1 MLKKVNPEIDQQ
13 AFVIIEEEVRA
24 VMREALAADAL
35 NEQITYPIYHR
46 HLSAADIQA
55 LVDFYKT
62 PAGRRVLAA
71 LPVIT
76 EEGRRARTGLG
87 CRTRPEDEGTCPR
100 ATERRRT
107 RGLTWIDRSVEVL
120 EDLHDL
126 LDAASRTCHLDD
138 GVRLGSREQSH
149 EIDHA
154 VLRHDLDPVG
164 VRILGGGQSA
174 LHLE

>member
-1 MLKKVNPEIDQQ
+1 MTKSALIAVLLMAFVVAADAGAEALESGGLTDQKKALIGELLTLTGANDFSTTMMNFYVGQMASVLKKVNPEIDQQ

-24 VMREALAADAL
+24 VMREALAGDAL

-76 EEGRRARTGLG
+76 EEGRRAGQAWGAELVPKMQAR
-87 CRTRPEDEGTCPR
+87 
-100 ATERRRT
+100 
-107 RGLTWIDRSVEVL
+107 VL
-120 EDLHDL
+120 ERLK
-126 LDAASRTCHLDD
+126 DAELVD
-138 GVRLGSREQSH
+138 
-149 EIDHA
+149 
-154 VLRHDLDPVG
+154 
-164 VRILGGGQSA
+164 
-174 LHLE
+174 